1 MAASKL
7 FEHPLAEEI
16 LAYQRMRRQLERDH
30 YGRWVIIHA
39 SEKTGK
45 DYGSYNEAAGAAQE
59 LGLDVLACFIRQVG
73 VEAAIFLSHGN

>member
-1 MAASKL
+1 MSASEL
-7 FEHPLAEEI
+7 FEHPLTEEI
-16 LAYQRMRRQLERDH
+16 LAYQRMQKQLEREH
-30 YGRWVIIHA
+30 YGRWIIIHA

-45 DYGSYNEAAGAAQE
+45 DYGSYSEAASAAQE